1 MRNEYG
7 AWKVYKIP
15 IESTRLFL
23 AERNLIINKKE
34 RKKKETRKLISF
46 CFDSLVPLILI
57 IALKNIVRMNYLI
70 KIFKSNIYIYIF
82 LILDLLGKTR
92 RKKELSKTHIRNSII

>member
-34 RKKKETRKLISF
+34 IRKFISF
-46 CFDSLVPLILI
+46 FFDSLI
-57 IALKNIVRMNYLI
+57 
-70 KIFKSNIYIYIF
+70 SQ
-82 LILDLLGKTR
+82 
-92 RKKELSKTHIRNSII
+92 S

>member
-34 RKKKETRKLISF
+34 RKKKRNK
-46 CFDSLVPLILI
+46 
-57 IALKNIVRMNYLI
+57 
-70 KIFKSNIYIYIF
+70 KIDFF
-82 LILDLLGKTR
+82 LLRFVSSPNLDNRVKKYCTNELLD
-92 RKKELSKTHIRNSII
+92 